1 MTETEK
7 NLGCV
12 FQKVI
17 FLVCTIGFITNCF
30 TSIWE
35 NMFGS
40 RASPSASWLSSDL
53 IGSYEKICNFDM
65 GITILVSL
73 TWHVNQKGE
82 INMFQAA
89 PPKTDVSSLPKGTRT
104 LLIRTWISGKKQK
117 HSDDIQGII
126 IETWFANTN
135 LQEISAKAN
144 IHGILNM
151 DNPYHFWAWRI
162 LHSLGIW
169 YSLSWQ
175 ISSF

>member
-1 MTETEK
+1 M
-7 NLGCV
+7 
-12 FQKVI
+12 

-73 TWHVNQKGE
+73 TWHVCFHALASSTTLVPSVNQKGE

-135 LQEISAKAN
+135 LQEIRAMAN

-169 YSLSWQ
+169 YSLSWK